1 MSQNPG
7 ASPADDFDPA
17 RDLPGFDVAR
27 AKRYARVRLAIGAS
41 AAALSIART
50 LWFARSGGSARV
62 RAIAE
67 NAAPHPAL
75 AAPLYV
81 ASEALG
87 SWAASL
93 PLGYWG
99 GYRVERAF
107 GLTKQSSREWA
118 ADQTKS
124 LALGIAL
131 QVPITVG
138 AYRVIHSRPEDWWLI
153 LSGVSLPIMV
163 GLSYVA
169 PTVLMPI
176 FNTFKPLDQ
185 AELSARISR
194 LAERANVPI
203 AAVMA
208 MDMSRQSEKPNAFF
222 AGIGSSKRIVLAD
235 TLLDKFSDDEVEGV
249 VAHELGHQV
258 HGDMWRFVGAAA
270 VAGTASA
277 WALSKVAP
285 RWIRAN
291 ARQSGVTSIDDIASL
306 PLLQVLLSASGLVI
320 GPLFAA
326 MSRQIE
332 RRTDDFALHMTGDGE
347 TYAAAMG
354 KLATY
359 SLADPEPPRL
369 LVAMLASHPPI
380 ADRIRAARRFDR
392 ARKNAAG
399 V

>member
-1 MSQNPG
+1 MSTTLDTRR
-7 ASPADDFDPA
+7 SDDFDPA
-17 RDLPGFDVAR
+17 RDLPGFDVDR
-27 AKRYARVRLAIGAS
+27 AKRYARIRLAIGAG
-41 AAALSIART
+41 AAALSMART
-50 LWFARSGGSARV
+50 LWFARSGRSARV
-62 RAIAE
+62 RDIAG
-67 NAAPHPAL
+67 NVAPHPAL

-81 ASEALG
+81 TAEAIG

-107 GLTKQSSREWA
+107 GLTKQTSEEWA
-118 ADQTKS
+118 AEQTKS
-124 LALGIAL
+124 LALSLAL

-138 AYRVIHSRPEDWWLI
+138 AFRVIRSRPNDWWLI
-153 LSGVSLPIMV
+153 LSGISVPVMV
-163 GLSYVA
+163 GLSYIA

-176 FNTFKPLDQ
+176 FNTFNPLEH
-185 AELSARISR
+185 AE
-194 LAERANVPI
+194 LAERITRLADKANVPI

-235 TLLDKFSDDEVEGV
+235 TLLAKFSDDEVEGV

-258 HGDMWRFVGAAA
+258 HGDMWRFVAAAA
-270 VAGTASA
+270 VAGTGSA
-277 WALSKVAP
+277 WVLSKIGP

-291 ARQSGVTSIDDIASL
+291 ARQSGVTSIDDVASL
-306 PLLQVLLSASGLVI
+306 PLVQVLLSAGGLAI

-326 MSRQIE
+326 MSRRIE
-332 RRTDDFALHMTGDGE
+332 RRTDDFALQLTGDGE
-347 TYAAAMG
+347 TYASAMG

-359 SLADPEPPRL
+359 SLADPEPPRI
-369 LVAMLASHPPI
+369 LVALLASHPPI

-392 ARKNAAG
+392 AR
-399 V
+399 